1 MTTHAKSAAAVE
13 ETVQPQVS
21 ASGLLVT
28 YRTRD
33 GRPRL
38 VLVGVNRSGVW
49 LVYDVPQDDIQ
60 TRRGLLVDHLLGVQ
74 EKVEEARGLALEY
87 ATCQTA
93 FAEGR
98 REEHPNPNPLPRPI
112 RVPMR
117 LIRRHARAAAQA
129 VADDRDLPA
138 EGAWFRH
145 VLDLADAQQ
154 RRAQRAPK
162 PQTVAA

>member
-1 MTTHAKSAAAVE
+1 MTAQAKPAPAAE

-28 YRTRD
+28 YQTRD

-38 VLVGVNRSGVW
+38 VLVGVNRNGVW
-49 LVYDVPQDDIQ
+49 VVYDVAQDE
-60 TRRGLLVDHLLGVQ
+60 THAKRGLLVDHLLGLQ
-74 EKVEEARGLALEY
+74 EKVDEARGLALEY

-98 REEHPNPNPLPRPI
+98 REEHPNPNPLPSPV

-129 VADDRDLPA
+129 LT
-138 EGAWFRH
+138 H
-145 VLDLADAQQ
+145 ADAQQ
-154 RRAQRAPK
+154 RRTQPAPT